1 MEDVCQLYF
10 RSAILNDCQA
20 IYKVHVS
27 SIRSVCGGSGL
38 YTPQQID
45 LWVNRQSVDRYVDP
59 ITTDRVMV
67 ACKTGDDSIVGF
79 GHYEFIDDNTMEI
92 KALYV
97 SPDCVNIGI
106 GSKLMKQFDAIAK
119 KQGGIVKKMIVAS
132 SANAIDFYKKHG
144 FISEGETVHCEQGCV
159 SINCTKMLKDLHHV

>member
-1 MEDVCQLYF
+1 MFIWFDFAYNYVTLNSLNKKGLIWSIIIEMEDVCQLYF
-10 RSAILNDCQA
+10 RSAVLNDCQA

-67 ACKTGDDSIVGF
+67 ACEIGNDLIVGF
-79 GHYEFIDDNTMEI
+79 EFIDDNTMEI
-92 KALYV
+92 KTLYV
-97 SPDCVNIGI
+97 SPDR
-106 GSKLMKQFDAIAK
+106 L
-119 KQGGIVKKMIVAS
+119 
-132 SANAIDFYKKHG
+132 
-144 FISEGETVHCEQGCV
+144 CEY
-159 SINCTKMLKDLHHV
+159 